1 MKLHESPS
9 PNARRVHI
17 FMAEKGIEIERVAV
31 DIRAGENIADE
42 YRAKNP
48 AGRVPTL
55 ELDDGTFLAESV
67 AICRY
72 LEGINPTPN
81 LFGETPLEMATI
93 EMWGRRAE
101 INFMAEVAGAFR
113 NITGFFKDRE
123 TCVAEWGQVCAEKAP
138 KALEMFDTQLADTEY
153 VAGDRFTIA
162 DITLGVAVAFAA
174 QVKVVA
180 MPDLPN
186 LARWQEQINA
196 RESFASN

>member
-1 MKLHESPS
+1 MKLYESPS

-17 FMAEKGIEIERVAV
+17 FMAEKGIEIERVVV
-31 DIRAGENIADE
+31 DIRAGENIAGE
-42 YRAKNP
+42 YLAKNP

-72 LEGINPTPN
+72 LEGMNPTPN
-81 LFGETPLEMATI
+81 LFGETPLEMATV

-138 KALEMFDTQLADTEY
+138 KALEMFDIQLADNEY
-153 VAGDRFTIA
+153 LAGDRFTIA

-174 QVKVVA
+174 QVKVVP
-180 MPDLPN
+180 MPDLAN
-186 LARWQEQINA
+186 LARWQERINA
-196 RESFASN
+196 RESFAAS